1 MSLTACSPWRSKRT
15 NCRVP
20 SGKRFSTAP
29 LGVSGVETCRR
40 SLPSGS
46 QLREGG
52 ASIKM
57 AMAEPTRC
65 VMAYAC
71 IRSETARAPPS
82 ACSTA
87 ILSAVPIEQS
97 KQCRPFPV
105 QVDGIQICVVVV
117 LLGRVLADFGRGQ
130 GHLLSHR

>member
-1 MSLTACSPWRSKRT
+1 MLALEVEAHELPGAVREALLD
-15 NCRVP
+15 
-20 SGKRFSTAP
+20 GP
-29 LGVSGVETCRR
+29 LGRVRRRDVPPFVAVWQSVE
-40 SLPSGS
+40 G
-46 QLREGG
+46 GG

-65 VMAYAC
+65 AMAYAC